1 MRLFPDVSEMFG
13 VMKTLARYR
22 YFMGALLVSAVAFI
36 FCRFGVLESF
46 DTTLRDRLYQTNR
59 GVDNTIRIISIDDR
73 TLNELGPLNTWS
85 RDIYTT
91 TLENLGSE
99 PSVIAFDIMFFGE
112 TDKAADDALAA
123 ACERHGSV
131 ITASQIKFE
140 TGNRVDFDDSGAA
153 YINNMKINSVDYPY
167 DALRGVTRTGYANT
181 PSEADGVVR
190 KAIASVDYD
199 GGELTSLASEI
210 YSVYCA
216 NKGVPENEKLTDE
229 FGRTNISYS
238 AKPGQYE
245 AVSLCDVY
253 YGRIDPRVFKDCIV
267 LVGAY
272 ANGLQDNFKVSN
284 SISSQMYGVEIHAN
298 IVQAYMDNVFPQQ
311 VDLTLICAV
320 TALLT
325 FLLFILFRQMKML
338 AALSAAA
345 AALVLYIIAAEVAYH
360 NGIIIPVIY
369 APMFIAI
376 GCLINIVRGYL
387 AEQTEKKKIAA
398 AFKKYVAPQVFDE
411 ISKKG
416 GYTLKLGGENRHI
429 AVLFV
434 DIRGFTPMSE
444 SLEPEQVVDILN
456 SYLNLT
462 THAIFN
468 NGGTLDKFIG
478 DATMAI
484 FNAPFDLDDY
494 VFRAVCTAMDI
505 VAGGSELEEKFM
517 KLYGKSVGFGVG
529 VNCGNAV
536 VGNIGCDFR
545 MDYTAI
551 GDTVNTA
558 ARLESNAKRGQ
569 VLISEEVY
577 SRVKDRVEVTDIGE
591 IPLKGKSKGVYVYA
605 VTECRRTGAAVPDG
619 QQPIPEEAV
628 PQT

>member
-1 MRLFPDVSEMFG
+1 MLKALG
-13 VMKTLARYR
+13 RYK
-22 YFMGALLVSAVAFI
+22 YFLEALIVSAAAFI
-36 FCRFGVLESF
+36 FCYFGVLNSF
-46 DTTLRDRLYQTNR
+46 DNTLRDRLYQTNR
-59 GVDNTIRIISIDDR
+59 GVDNTIRIIAIDDR
-73 TLNELGPLNTWS
+73 TLNELGPLNTWPRS
-85 RDIYTT
+85 IYTK

-99 PSVIAFDIMFFGE
+99 PSVVAFDIMFFGE
-112 TDKAADDALAA
+112 TAEEEDASFAA
-123 ACERHGSV
+123 ACEKNGRV

-140 TGNRVDFDDSGAA
+140 TGNRIDVDENGKR

-167 DALRGVTRTGYANT
+167 DALRRVTSTGYANT
-181 PSEADGVVR
+181 PSESDGVVR
-190 KAIASVDYD
+190 KAIASVIYN
-199 GGELTSLASEI
+199 GEQLSSLASQA
-210 YSVYCA
+210 YSLYC
-216 NKGVPENEKLTDE
+216 KGKGIPENDKLTDE

-238 AKPGQYE
+238 ARPGQYE
-245 AVSLCDVY
+245 AISLCDVY
-253 YGRIDPRVFKDCIV
+253 TGKIDPVIFKDCIV

-298 IVQAYMDNVFPQQ
+298 IIQAYMDNVFPQQ
-311 VDLTLICAV
+311 IDLELICTV
-320 TALLT
+320 IALLV
-325 FLLFILFRQMKML
+325 FVLYILFKQFKMI
-338 AALSAAA
+338 AATGIAA
-345 AALVLYIIAAEVAYH
+345 AALVLYIAAAELLYH
-360 NGIIIPVIY
+360 GGIIIPVIY
-369 APMFIAI
+369 APLFII
-376 GCLINIVRGYL
+376 VDYLINIIRGYL
-387 AEQTEKKKIAA
+387 AERMEKKKIAS

-416 GYTLKLGGENRHI
+416 GYTIKLGGENRHI

-462 THAIFN
+462 THAIFD

-494 VFRAVCTAMDI
+494 VFKAVCTAMDI
-505 VAGGSELEEKFM
+505 VAGGNELEEKFM

-577 SRVKDRVEVTDIGE
+577 NRVKDRVTVSDIGE

-605 VTECRRTGAAVPDG
+605 VTGCVRENSEKAATQKDADKAEAIRT
-619 QQPIPEEAV
+619 
-628 PQT
+628 